1 MIENITTELNSA
13 TSPVNGNGSI
23 SNPTSPVNPAI
34 GGKKIRVGLLATEEK
49 FSQAVIDLL
58 NRDGDIQA
66 EWCQFNDL
74 QLGEP
79 CPYRVI
85 IDRLSHCYEFYQ
97 PYLKHA
103 VMQGCYVINNPFW
116 FLADDKFFNYV
127 RAAQLG
133 VAIPK
138 TTLLRSREYDERVLR
153 PQDLHNLPKPMDW
166 QAIAEHIGFP
176 AILKP
181 YDGYGWR
188 EVYKVDNLQQ
198 LRSIY
203 EESMMDVMMLQEYID
218 FEHYVRCFVVGK
230 KWVLP
235 TKYDPHARRYIVD
248 HAHLTPELGERI
260 VHDCRI
266 INQALGY
273 DINTVEF
280 AIRDGV
286 PYAIDF
292 MNPVPDAKPE
302 VISQQYFGWLVT
314 HVAKLVREIIAENR
328 VSPYQLTHPSVAVA
342 MSAV

>member
-1 MIENITTELNSA
+1 MTQRQ
-13 TSPVNGNGSI
+13 PV
-23 SNPTSPVNPAI
+23 
-34 GGKKIRVGLLATEEK
+34 RVGILATREK
-49 FSQAVIDLL
+49 FSEALIELL
-58 NRDGDIQA
+58 NQKEGVSA
-66 EWCQFNDL
+66 EWCQFEDL
-74 QLGEP
+74 KLGEA

-85 IDRLSHCYEFYQ
+85 VDRLSHCYEFYQ

-127 RAAQLG
+127 RASQLG
-133 VAIPK
+133 VAVPK
-138 TTLLRSREYDERVLR
+138 TVLLRSREYDERVLR
-153 PQDLHNLPKPMDW
+153 PCDLHNLRSPIDW
-166 QAIAEHIGFP
+166 DSVAAYIGFP

-188 EVYKVDNLQQ
+188 EVYKVDNLTHLQA
-198 LRSIY
+198 IY
-203 EESMMDVMMLQEYID
+203 EESMMDVMMLQEFID

-235 TKYDPHARRYIVD
+235 TKYDPVERRYIVD
-248 HAHLTPELGERI
+248 HQHLSPELGSRI
-260 VHDCRI
+260 VHDCQV

-280 AIRDGV
+280 AIRNGI

-302 VISQQYFGWLVT
+302 VISYPYFSWFVE
-314 HVAKLVREIIAENR
+314 HVGKLVCEVIDEGRK
-328 VSPYQLTHPSVAVA
+328 SPFCLVETPAAAVLA
-342 MSAV
+342 